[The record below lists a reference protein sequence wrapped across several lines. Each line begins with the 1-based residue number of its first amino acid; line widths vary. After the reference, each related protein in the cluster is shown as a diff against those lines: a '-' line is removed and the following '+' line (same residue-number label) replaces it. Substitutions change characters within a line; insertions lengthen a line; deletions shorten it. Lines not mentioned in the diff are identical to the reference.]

1 MSNPIYILELYCRK
15 SCVLCT
21 NWTVVNL
28 YSLIYLWIE
37 FKMKSTIH
45 ILHYILAFK
54 YRENTIIQSESTF
67 NAVKSLL
74 KLFPQTWVQIFYKVH
89 VILNVFLSYTET
101 DSLPKQIYSLVCE
114 KFAQK
119 HANLIHFLSYCGLH
133 WFGKTEDRQKMSI
146 QRAFSCRKLGLPSS
160 ISYPNTTKSWT
171 NWTSFLHFGKFSL

>member
-1 MSNPIYILELYCRK
+1 MNWGFQGNLYPHQNRITSYTLLWDTLYTVSMRVFDVKSHLHIRAPLHCRK
-15 SCVLCT
+15 SCA

-28 YSLIYLWIE
+28 HSLIYLWIE

-67 NAVKSLL
+67 NAVKPLL

-114 KFAQK
+114 MFAQK
-119 HANLIHFLSYCGLH
+119 HANLIHFFIALWIALI
-133 WFGKTEDRQKMSI
+133 W
-146 QRAFSCRKLGLPSS
+146 
-160 ISYPNTTKSWT
+160 
-171 NWTSFLHFGKFSL
+171 